1 MKIIGVVG
9 SPRNGSNTEILV
21 KEALEGAKDADA
33 ETIIYKLSQMDISP
47 CKACMYCKSS
57 EGECAI
63 DDDMQTLYEEI
74 KEADGFVLASPV
86 YMWQMTAQSK
96 LFTDRLYA
104 FYGSN
109 FEEQYGKK
117 KVSLIFSQGNPD
129 KNAFSVYFDYTK
141 NMFEFLG
148 FNVVDMK
155 NYAGNNVPGSVK
167 DQDEIILEAREIG
180 KNLVDTA

>member
-21 KEALEGAKDADA
+21 KEALEAAHDAGA
-33 ETIIYKLSQMDISP
+33 ETKIYKLSQMDISP
-47 CKACMYCKSS
+47 CGACMYCKNN
-57 EGECAI
+57 EGECVK
-63 DDDMQTLYEEI
+63 DDDMQTLYKEI
-74 KEADGFVLASPV
+74 KEADGFVLASPI

-96 LFTDRLYA
+96 QFTDRLYA

-109 FEEQYGKK
+109 FEEEYGKK

-129 KNAFSVYFDYTK
+129 KNAFSVYFDYTR

-148 FNVVDMK
+148 YDVVDMK

-167 DQDEIILEAREIG
+167 DHDDVMLEAREIG
-180 KNLVDTA
+180 KNLVGSQ